1 MAELQDVRYG
11 WDFMAKL
18 LGADL
23 AGQSAYADFSAA
35 AAQNQHI
42 AAQNLRIQ
50 EINAAIDELARSI
63 NEHPHLH
70 LGVEQFKGYVAEEFH
85 AGTFNLEAIR
95 QGSAHRAFTLQD
107 NGYGS
112 VDIGTNFGKQYS
124 LKYANTPKDAEAYQA
139 VLDPVTRMPKYHG
152 QERLIADE
160 QIEEAGKW
168 AVRRAGKDSLTRP
181 DVSASHSETGEHL
194 VGTVSDEDGVES
206 HKLSIKESKAIARE
220 AQDGGFDP
228 AKHGISK
235 EAQLSQVRIAY
246 LDQALKAGLTAAT
259 ITAITQL
266 VPELYKAIDYLIKHG
281 EIDLAQLKKS
291 GGRVITTSGEAF
303 LRGSIA
309 YGVQMA
315 LQEGLFGEAL
325 RNANPTIVGVVVT
338 VVLGTIKNSINVA
351 AGKMT
356 AAEMGMQFVDTLV
369 VSSGYLVSMKIGGII
384 AQALFPELPGI
395 GYAIGSLLGCSL
407 AVVYNIG
414 KNKLISFCIDT
425 GFTCFGLVEQNYELE
440 SKFEK
445 SRYVPMAPELTERC
459 KNYAKT
465 IRKNSYAEDWFF
477 PAPDGSHYSRK
488 TIEVIFR
495 TLLYEAGI
503 PHTGRGPR
511 LHDLRHT
518 FAVHCL
524 KKWVVEGNDI
534 NTMLPVLSAYLG
546 HKNLKGTQQYLRL
559 TADMYPNITESIERQ
574 FGSIV
579 PGEVAE

>member
-1 MAELQDVRYG
+1 MADLQDVRYG

-23 AGQSAYADFSAA
+23 AGQSAYTDFAAA
-35 AAQNQHI
+35 AAQNRRI

-112 VDIGTNFGKQYS
+112 VDVDTNFGRQYS
-124 LKYANTPKDAEAYQA
+124 LKYANTAKDAEAYQA
-139 VLDPVTRMPKYHG
+139 VLDPETRMPKYHG

-160 QIEEAGKW
+160 QLGEAGKW
-168 AVRRAGKDSLTRP
+168 ATRRAGKDSLTRP
-181 DVSASHSETGEHL
+181 DVSASHTETGEHL
-194 VGTVSDEDGVES
+194 VGTVSDGEGVES
-206 HKLSIKESKAIARE
+206 HKLSIKESKEIARE
-220 AQDGGFDP
+220 AQDGGLDP

-291 GGRVITTSGEAF
+291 GGKVITTSGEAF

-309 YGVQMA
+309 FGVQTA

-338 VVLGTIKNSINVA
+338 VVLGTIKNSIQVA

-369 VSSGYLVSMKIGGII
+369 VSSGYLVSMKIGGLI

-425 GFTCFGLVEQNYELE
+425 GFTCFGLVEQNYELPDE
-440 SKFEK
+440 VLKEMGIDIINVGRAKVKTSTV
-445 SRYVPMAPELTERC
+445 SRTQPTSNVGRASYETIDITVLRRGVIGVNKIGYV
-459 KNYAKT
+459 
-465 IRKNSYAEDWFF
+465 
-477 PAPDGSHYSRK
+477 
-488 TIEVIFR
+488 V
-495 TLLYEAGI
+495 
-503 PHTGRGPR
+503 
-511 LHDLRHT
+511 
-518 FAVHCL
+518 
-524 KKWVVEGNDI
+524 
-534 NTMLPVLSAYLG
+534 
-546 HKNLKGTQQYLRL
+546 
-559 TADMYPNITESIERQ
+559 
-574 FGSIV
+574 
-579 PGEVAE
+579 

>member
-23 AGQSAYADFSAA
+23 AGQSAFADFTAA
-35 AAQNQHI
+35 TAQNQRI

-95 QGSAHRAFTLQD
+95 QGSSYRAFTLQD

-112 VDIGTNFGKQYS
+112 VDIDTNFGKQYS

-139 VLDPVTRMPKYHG
+139 VLDP
-152 QERLIADE
+152 
-160 QIEEAGKW
+160 
-168 AVRRAGKDSLTRP
+168 
-181 DVSASHSETGEHL
+181 
-194 VGTVSDEDGVES
+194 
-206 HKLSIKESKAIARE
+206 
-220 AQDGGFDP
+220 

-235 EAQLSQVRIAY
+235 EGQLSQVRIAY

-325 RNANPTIVGVVVT
+325 RNANPTVVGVVVT
-338 VVLGTIKNSINVA
+338 VVLGTIKNSISVA

-384 AQALFPELPGI
+384 AQALCPELPGI

-425 GFTCFGLVEQNYELE
+425 GFTCFGLVEQNYELPDE
-440 SKFEK
+440 VLKEMDIDTVSVGRARVNTSTV
-445 SRYVPMAPELTERC
+445 SRTQPTANVGRASYE
-459 KNYAKT
+459 T
-465 IRKNSYAEDWFF
+465 I
-477 PAPDGSHYSRK
+477 
-488 TIEVIFR
+488 
-495 TLLYEAGI
+495 
-503 PHTGRGPR
+503 
-511 LHDLRHT
+511 
-518 FAVHCL
+518 
-524 KKWVVEGNDI
+524 DI
-534 NTMLPVLSAYLG
+534 TMLRRGVIGVNKIGY
-546 HKNLKGTQQYLRL
+546 
-559 TADMYPNITESIERQ
+559 M
-574 FGSIV
+574 V
-579 PGEVAE
+579 